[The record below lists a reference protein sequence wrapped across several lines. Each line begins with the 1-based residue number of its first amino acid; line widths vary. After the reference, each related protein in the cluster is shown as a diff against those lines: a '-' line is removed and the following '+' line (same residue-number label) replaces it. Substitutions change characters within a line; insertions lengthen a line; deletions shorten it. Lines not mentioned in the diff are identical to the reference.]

1 MQGEADGLVKALLSY
16 YYTHLYSKESYYCR
30 HTINIAAAEYQC
42 LGGYI
47 DVVFLVFHK
56 SFLKVLVD

>member
-47 DVVFLVFHK
+47 DVDVNH
-56 SFLKVLVD
+56 FLKF